1 MFSGS
6 GDGVHVSSGG
16 VHGGKLQILCPP
28 MRHQQAEKKRS
39 PGVEKWSQE
48 NRSPKNRCPQKRGSL
63 RTRFPNNAPSLSGPS
78 ENGAEEASPLPVHK
92 GSVVRV
98 RRKRGRGSKAG
109 ETPQRGKQSM
119 GAGES
124 LSRSPLREAP
134 LSSRGIPLS
143 SPFTVQPSARHPSF
157 QGLSFREIPPSWI
170 SLTRAS
176 PSEPNH
182 TGIL

>member
-1 MFSGS
+1 MSTDEVFSGS
-6 GDGVHVSSGG
+6 GGGVHVSSGG

-28 MRHQQAEKKRS
+28 MRHHRRRKSVPLGWRS
-39 PGVEKWSQE
+39 GLRRTGV
-48 NRSPKNRCPQKRGSL
+48 PKNRGPQKRGSL

-143 SPFTVQPSARHPSF
+143 SPFYCAAP
-157 QGLSFREIPPSWI
+157 GLAPLISRPLIPGDPTLVDLLDEGVPI
-170 SLTRAS
+170 
-176 PSEPNH
+176 
-182 TGIL
+182 